1 MPLPPPRL
9 SLHAKSDAE
18 AEVSKSAGLMSK
30 TSAPA
35 NLEDDDED
43 DDLPR
48 RRRGTG
54 IRAGTGIRSNMGKA
68 TKSIFAR
75 PNEKGFETLNWT
87 RELEVT
93 FQHFL
98 RELLRTQIKL
108 CRLAAKKAGHPD
120 QVNYGKMPK
129 RFND

>member
-1 MPLPPPRL
+1 MEAV
-9 SLHAKSDAE
+9 SDIGKKAKE
-18 AEVSKSAGLMSK
+18 
-30 TSAPA
+30 
-35 NLEDDDED
+35 EDDD

-68 TKSIFAR
+68 TNSIFAR
-75 PNEKGFETLNWT
+75 PNDKGFETLNWT
-87 RELEVT
+87 RELDVT

-98 RELLRTQIKL
+98 RELLRTHIKL

-120 QVNYGKMPK
+120 DVQYGKSPK
-129 RFND
+129 GFSD